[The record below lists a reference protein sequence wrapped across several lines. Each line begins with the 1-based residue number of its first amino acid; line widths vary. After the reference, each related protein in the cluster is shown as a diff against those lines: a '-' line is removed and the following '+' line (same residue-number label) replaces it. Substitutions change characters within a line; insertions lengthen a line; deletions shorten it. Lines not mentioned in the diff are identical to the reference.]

1 MDHARLTKGNSV
13 SRVTYRLH
21 LPPTPP
27 HSSTTLSTLA
37 LIKTSPTLDSLL
49 PLGAQLH
56 FMMLS
61 SSASAPMLVQDDGVT
76 SGTSTVVTTP
86 AAQSTPYDGLHSLVH
101 WGVAPWFD
109 SYVSSKQS
117 LIEGPANTK
126 KGNEAQMG
134 KQAISI
140 QVAELQVFPSRKRD
154 LPSSNFR
161 CYISSRTSRF
171 LRPGSRSTRPSGKLS
186 PTSVTVN
193 RPSLYADI
201 AVSCDRQSGLGRCD

>member
-1 MDHARLTKGNSV
+1 MTGNSV
-13 SRVTYRLH
+13 SRITYRLH

-56 FMMLS
+56 FLMLS
-61 SSASAPMLVQDDGVT
+61 SSTSAPSLVQDDGVT
-76 SGTSTVVTTP
+76 SGASTAVTTP

-117 LIEGPANTK
+117 LIEAPATAK

-134 KQAISI
+134 THR
-140 QVAELQVFPSRKRD
+140 P
-154 LPSSNFR
+154 FR
-161 CYISSRTSRF
+161 QT
-171 LRPGSRSTRPSGKLS
+171 
-186 PTSVTVN
+186 
-193 RPSLYADI
+193 ADI
-201 AVSCDRQSGLGRCD
+201 